1 MVLVAVM
8 QYLPGWTMEICMLG
22 CVVDATGVFFV
33 RRVMDAVV
41 SMKAVCSN
49 FTGLVQLG
57 SFEIQVI
64 VELTKLVVVM
74 E

>member
-1 MVLVAVM
+1 M
-8 QYLPGWTMEICMLG
+8 QSPPGWTMKICTLG
-22 CVVDATGVFFV
+22 CVVDAAGVVFV
-33 RRVMDAVV
+33 RRVTDAAV

-49 FTGLVQLG
+49 CTGLAQSG
-57 SFEIQVI
+57 SFKIQSK

>member
-1 MVLVAVM
+1 MVCVVAM
-8 QYLPGWTMEICMLG
+8 PSSTDWTTEIYTLG
-22 CVVDATGVFFV
+22 CVVDAAGVFFV
-33 RRVMDAVV
+33 RRVMDTVV

-49 FTGLVQLG
+49 CTGLAQPY
-57 SFEIQVI
+57 SFKIRVI

>member
-1 MVLVAVM
+1 MSGGHAISARLDD
-8 QYLPGWTMEICMLG
+8 GDFCMLG
-22 CVVDATGVFFV
+22 CVVDAAGVIV
-33 RRVMDAVV
+33 IRRVTEAAV

-49 FTGLVQLG
+49 CTGLAQLG
-57 SFEIQVI
+57 SFKIQVT

>member
-1 MVLVAVM
+1 MLS
-8 QYLPGWTMEICMLG
+8 QPGWTMEIYTLG
-22 CVVDATGVFFV
+22 CAVDAARVLFL

-49 FTGLVQLG
+49 CTGLAQPG

-64 VELTKLVVVM
+64 EELTKLVVVM

>member
-1 MVLVAVM
+1 
-8 QYLPGWTMEICMLG
+8 
-22 CVVDATGVFFV
+22 VVDAAGVVFV
-33 RRVMDAVV
+33 RRVTDAAV

-49 FTGLVQLG
+49 CTGLAQSG
-57 SFEIQVI
+57 SFKIQSK

>member
-1 MVLVAVM
+1 
-8 QYLPGWTMEICMLG
+8 MEICTLR
-22 CVVDATGVFFV
+22 CVVDAAGAVLV
-33 RRVMDAVV
+33 RRVLCAAVL
-41 SMKAVCSN
+41 MMAVCST
-49 FTGLVQLG
+49 FTGLTQLG

>member
-1 MVLVAVM
+1 M
-8 QYLPGWTMEICMLG
+8 QSLPGWIREICTLC
-22 CVVDATGVFFV
+22 CVVDAAGIFFV
-33 RRVMDAVV
+33 RRVMDAAV
-41 SMKAVCSN
+41 SMKVVCSKC
-49 FTGLVQLG
+49 TGLAQPG